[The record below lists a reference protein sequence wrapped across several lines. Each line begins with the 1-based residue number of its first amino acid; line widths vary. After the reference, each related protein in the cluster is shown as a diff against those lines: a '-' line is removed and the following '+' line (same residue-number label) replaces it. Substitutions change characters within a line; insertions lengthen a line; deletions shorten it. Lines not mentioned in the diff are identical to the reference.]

1 MNAFQDRGDLR
12 LLHRLLPKIVGTI
25 YYAEPG
31 SPLEVVAEACYE
43 RLLIVRQQLV
53 RDLEDEYGECSVAS
67 MRPPESQRALLRDLI
82 KAVRHTIMHAGA
94 TGALISELQAIHV
107 KLLAVQEVL

>member
-12 LLHRLLPKIVGTI
+12 LLHRLLPKVVGTI

-31 SPLEVVAEACYE
+31 SPLEAVADAAYD

-53 RDLEDEYGECSVAS
+53 RDLEDEYGDCSVAS
-67 MRPPESQRALLRDLI
+67 MGSPENQKALLRDLI
-82 KAVRHTIMHAGA
+82 KAVSHTITHAGT
-94 TGALISELQAIHV
+94 TGALISELQAIHA
-107 KLLAVQEVL
+107 KLLAVQEAL